1 MIQPHQWLVKRD
13 GKWGCL
19 ICSTACKKDAL
30 DGRPMEKWRYV
41 AFARYDVVHLKI
53 GNVRRHEKCR
63 AHRAAMQALGLSPA
77 DIQDDDDDAPTIEAI
92 MSFWQSRKNGSSLAT
107 VSEVSRDVRNGGK
120 HRRLEWCIAE
130 TRRCVFRMFIENWT
144 AGSVTLMQDGRGK
157 HLQVRVCACDERLEV
172 VSTTMSFIET
182 HGEGGL
188 K

>member
-30 DGRPMEKWRYV
+30 DGRPMQKWRYV

-77 DIQDDDDDAPTIEAI
+77 DIQDDDDDAPTIEA
-92 MSFWQSRKNGSSLAT
+92 
-107 VSEVSRDVRNGGK
+107 
-120 HRRLEWCIAE
+120 
-130 TRRCVFRMFIENWT
+130 
-144 AGSVTLMQDGRGK
+144 
-157 HLQVRVCACDERLEV
+157 
-172 VSTTMSFIET
+172 TMSFLARPQST
-182 HGEGGL
+182 APRLPRYL
-188 K
+188 KCLVMCAMVENIADSSGALQRHDDAYSACSSRTGPLAA